1 MKNASVSTGVFFMVI
16 LAQGNRT
23 WEGVGKRSAGWRIS
37 CVGRPTCRQAGNRN
51 RGFLWRARDSISEYE
66 PCPILLPRVP

>member
-37 CVGRPTCRQAGNRN
+37 RIGRQ
-51 RGFLWRARDSISEYE
+51 
-66 PCPILLPRVP
+66 